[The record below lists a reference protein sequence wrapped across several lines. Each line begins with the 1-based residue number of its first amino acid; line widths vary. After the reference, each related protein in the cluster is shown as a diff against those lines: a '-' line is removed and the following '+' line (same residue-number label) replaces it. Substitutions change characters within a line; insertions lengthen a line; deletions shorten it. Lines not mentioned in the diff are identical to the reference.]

1 MTATSLSDFISSAS
15 FGVPH
20 RMVQSAWL
28 EHGPFAFW
36 LIEQLRPRLIAEL
49 GTERGYSLAAF
60 SQALKEGGQAGRA
73 IGIDTWRG
81 DEHTGPY
88 NEQVFQDV
96 SAYFATHHSGR
107 AELKRMYFSEALKDV
122 SDSSVDLLHVDGRH
136 YYDDVKEDHETWIG
150 KLSDRAVVL
159 FHDTQVRDRDFGVWK
174 YFAELAAKHPTFE
187 FYNGN
192 GLGILAHGANVPES
206 VARLTALDPD
216 GQYSS
221 NVRAAYARLGGS
233 LSVTYERDSYRRR
246 FEKLRYPLRH
256 LANKMGGK

>member
-1 MTATSLSDFISSAS
+1 MSATTLTDFLSPAS
-15 FGVPH
+15 FGLPH

-36 LIEQLRPRLIAEL
+36 LIEQLSPRLIVEL

-60 SQALKEGGQAGRA
+60 CQALKEGGQTGRA
-73 IGIDTWRG
+73 IGIDTWKG

-96 SAYFATHHSGR
+96 SSYFGTHHAGR
-107 AELKRMYFSEALKDV
+107 AELKHMYFSEALKDV
-122 SDSSVDLLHVDGRH
+122 ADGSVDLLHVDGRH
-136 YYDDVKEDHETWIG
+136 YYDDVKEDHTTWIG

-174 YFAELAAKHPTFE
+174 YFGELAAEHPAFE
-187 FYNGN
+187 FHHGN
-192 GLGILAHGANVPES
+192 GLGILAHGANAPAALKALTDRS
-206 VARLTALDPD
+206 LNPTVAD
-216 GQYSS
+216 Q
-221 NVRAAYARLGGS
+221 VRAAYTRLGGA
-233 LSVTYERDSYRRR
+233 LSVAYERDSFRRR

-256 LANKMGGK
+256 LARKMGGA